1 MSRPDADAW
10 CSLAAKGGPR
20 SSMARMRFGIFM
32 APFHAPTGQNPTA
45 AYARDLATI
54 QLLDEL
60 GYDEAWIGEH
70 HSGGVELIPAP
81 EIFIAHAAAQTRY
94 IKLGAGV
101 ISLPY
106 HNPLWVADRMILLDH
121 LTRGRAM
128 MGVGPGALPTDAAMI
143 GIDPLDQ
150 RAALEQDFEVLMH
163 LLRSDEPISIETS
176 RYKLVEAR
184 SQYRPFTD
192 PCFDIGVAAIASPSG
207 PRLAG
212 RYGVGLLSVGATIS
226 EGFDALHLHWDV
238 MEERAAEFGTVADR
252 GKWRL
257 VGPMHLAESKEQAI
271 REVRY
276 GLDAF
281 CEYTQKTIAA
291 PHFRAAGTTFEER
304 VSWVN
309 DTGLGVIG
317 TPDEAITQI
326 ERLAEQSGGF
336 GCYLMM
342 AHEWAD
348 PEATRRS
355 YELFARY
362 VMPRFQNSATRM
374 QASERWSAS
383 VQAPLDQRQAEA
395 LKAWTDKH
403 AAERAAKQTLTMQR

>member
-1 MSRPDADAW
+1 MTR
-10 CSLAAKGGPR
+10 L
-20 SSMARMRFGIFM
+20 RFGIFM
-32 APFHAPTGQNPTA
+32 APFHAPVGQNPTA
-45 AYARDLATI
+45 AYARDVATI

-70 HSGGVELIPAP
+70 HSGGVELIPSP
-81 EIFIAHAAAQTRY
+81 EIFIAHVAAQTRY

-121 LTRGRAM
+121 LTRGRVM

-150 RAALEQDFEVLMH
+150 RAMLEQDFDVLMH
-163 LLRSDEPISIETS
+163 LLLKDEPISIETS
-176 RYKLVEAR
+176 RYKLVNAR
-184 SQYRPFTD
+184 SQYRPYSD
-192 PCFDIGVAAIASPSG
+192 PIFPIGVAAIASPSG

-212 RYGVGLLSVGATIS
+212 KYGVGLLSVGATIR

-238 MEERAAEFGTVADR
+238 MEERAGQFGAVADR
-252 GKWRL
+252 RQWRL
-257 VGPMHLAESKEQAI
+257 VGPIHLSDSKKQAI
-271 REVRY
+271 EDVRY

-281 CEYTQKTIAA
+281 CDYTQHTIAA
-291 PHFRAAGTTFEER
+291 PHFRAAGSTFDER
-304 VSWVN
+304 VGWVN

-317 TPDEAITQI
+317 TPDEAIAQI
-326 ERLAEQSGGF
+326 ERLQEQSGGF

-348 PEATRRS
+348 PAATRKS

-362 VMPRFQNSATRM
+362 VMPRFQNSATRLF
-374 QASERWSAS
+374 ASERWSQETQS
-383 VQAPLDQRQAEA
+383 GLDARQAQA
-395 LKAWTDKH
+395 LKEWTDKH
-403 AAERAAKQTLTMQR
+403 AGERAARQPLTAS

>member
-1 MSRPDADAW
+1 
-10 CSLAAKGGPR
+10 
-20 SSMARMRFGIFM
+20 MARMRFGIFM
-32 APFHAPTGQNPTA
+32 APFHAPSGQNPTA

-70 HSGGVELIPAP
+70 HSGGVELIPSP

-94 IKLGAGV
+94 IKLGTGV

-121 LTRGRAM
+121 LTRGRVM
-128 MGVGPGALPTDAAMI
+128 MGVGPGALPVDAAMI
-143 GIDPLDQ
+143 GMDPIEQ
-150 RAALEQDFEVLMH
+150 RAALEEDFGVLMH
-163 LLRSDEPISIETS
+163 LLQSDEPISIETK
-176 RYKLVEAR
+176 RYRLVDAR

-226 EGFDALHLHWDV
+226 ESFDVLHLHWDV
-238 MEERAAEFGTVADR
+238 MEEQAARYGTTADR
-252 GKWRL
+252 TKWRL
-257 VGPMHLAESKEQAI
+257 VGPMHLAETKEQAI
-271 REVRY
+271 RDVRH
-276 GLDAF
+276 GLDSF
-281 CEYTQKTIAA
+281 CDYTQHTIAA
-291 PHFRAAGTTFEER
+291 PHFRAAGETFDER

-317 TPDEAITQI
+317 TPDEAVAQI
-326 ERLAEQSGGF
+326 ERLAVQSGGF
-336 GCYLMM
+336 GCYLLM

-355 YELFARY
+355 YELFARH
-362 VMPRFQNSATRM
+362 VMPRLQGSASRLL
-374 QASERWSAS
+374 ASERWSAS
-383 VQAPLDQRQAEA
+383 VQSGLDARQAQA
-395 LKAWTDKH
+395 LKEWTEKH
-403 AAERAAKQTLTMQR
+403 AAEREATRAVGAR

>member
-1 MSRPDADAW
+1 
-10 CSLAAKGGPR
+10 
-20 SSMARMRFGIFM
+20 MARMRFGIFM
-32 APFHAPTGQNPTA
+32 APFHVPTGQNPTA

-70 HSGGVELIPAP
+70 HSAGVELIPAP
-81 EIFIAHAAAQTRY
+81 EIFIAYAAAQTRH
-94 IKLGAGV
+94 IKLRTGV

-121 LTRGRAM
+121 LTRGRSM
-128 MGVGPGALPTDAAMI
+128 MGVGPGALPTDAIMI

-150 RAALEQDFEVLMH
+150 RAALEEDFEVLMH
-163 LLRSDEPISIETS
+163 LLLNDEPISVETK
-176 RYKLVEAR
+176 RYRLVNAR
-184 SQYRPFTD
+184 SQYRPYSD
-192 PCFDIGVAAIASPSG
+192 PCFEIGVAAVATPAG

-212 RYGVGLLSVGATIS
+212 RYGVGLLSVGATIR

-252 GKWRL
+252 SKWRL

-271 REVRY
+271 RDVRH

-281 CEYTQKTIAA
+281 CDYTQHTIAA

-304 VSWVN
+304 VAWVN

-355 YELFARY
+355 YELFVRY
-362 VMPRFQNSATRM
+362 VMPRFQNSATRL

-383 VQAPLDQRQAEA
+383 VQPGLDARHAQA
-395 LKAWTDKH
+395 LKEWTDKH
-403 AAERAAKQTLTMQR
+403 AAERAAKGVLVPR

>member
-1 MSRPDADAW
+1 MTR
-10 CSLAAKGGPR
+10 L
-20 SSMARMRFGIFM
+20 RFGIFM
-32 APFHAPTGQNPTA
+32 APFHAPTGQNPTV
-45 AYARDLATI
+45 AYARDVATI

-70 HSGGVELIPAP
+70 HSGGVELIPSP
-81 EIFIAHAAAQTRY
+81 EIFIAHVAAQTKH

-106 HNPLWVADRMILLDH
+106 HNPLWVADRMMLLDH
-121 LTRGRAM
+121 LTRGRVM

-150 RAALEQDFEVLMH
+150 RGALEQDFDVLMH
-163 LLRSDEPISIETS
+163 LLLKDEPISIETP
-176 RYKLVEAR
+176 RYTLVEAR
-184 SQYRPFTD
+184 SQYRPYSD
-192 PCFDIGVAAIASPSG
+192 PCFPIGVAAIASPSG

-212 RYGVGLLSVGATIS
+212 KYGVGLLSVGATIRES
-226 EGFDALHLHWDV
+226 FDLLHLHWDV
-238 MEERAAEFGTVADR
+238 MEERAGEFGTLADR
-252 GKWRL
+252 GQWRL

-281 CEYTQKTIAA
+281 CDYTQHTIAA
-291 PHFRAAGTTFEER
+291 PHFRAAGETFDER
-304 VSWVN
+304 VGWVN

-317 TPDEAITQI
+317 TPDEAVAQI
-326 ERLAEQSGGF
+326 ERLQQQSGGF
-336 GCYLMM
+336 GCYLLM

-348 PEATRRS
+348 PQATRRS

-362 VMPRFQNSATRM
+362 VMPQFQNATSRIK
-374 QASERWSAS
+374 AAERWAQQT
-383 VQAPLDQRQAEA
+383 QAPLDARQAQA
-395 LKAWTDKH
+395 LKEWTDKH
-403 AAERAAKQTLTMQR
+403 AAERAAKQPLVAG

>member
-1 MSRPDADAW
+1 MT
-10 CSLAAKGGPR
+10 
-20 SSMARMRFGIFM
+20 RMRFGIFM
-32 APFHAPTGQNPTA
+32 APFHVPTGQNPTT

-60 GYDEAWIGEH
+60 TFDEAWIGEH
-70 HSGGVELIPAP
+70 HSGGVELIPSP
-81 EIFIAHAAAQTRY
+81 EIFIAHAAAHTRH
-94 IKLGAGV
+94 IKLGTGV

-121 LTRGRAM
+121 LTRGRVM
-128 MGVGPGALPTDAAMI
+128 MGVGPGALPTDAAML
-143 GIDPLDQ
+143 GIDPLEQ
-150 RAALEQDFEVLMH
+150 RAALEEDFAVLMH
-163 LLRSDEPISIETS
+163 LLRSDEPISIETK
-176 RYKLVEAR
+176 RYRLVNAR

-192 PCFDIGVAAIASPSG
+192 PCFDIGVAAIATPSG

-212 RYGVGLLSVGATIS
+212 RYGVGLLSVGATIR

-257 VGPMHLAESKEQAI
+257 VGPMHLAESRDQAI
-271 REVRY
+271 RDVRH

-281 CEYTQKTIAA
+281 CDYTQNTIAA
-291 PHFRAAGTTFEER
+291 PHFRAAGTTFDER

-326 ERLAEQSGGF
+326 QRLADQSGGF
-336 GCYLMM
+336 GCYLLM

-362 VMPRFQNSATRM
+362 VMPAFQNSATRL
-374 QASERWSAS
+374 QASERWSIA
-383 VQAPLDQRQAEA
+383 VQAGLDARQSQA
-395 LKAWTDKH
+395 LKEWTEKH
-403 AAERAAKQTLTMQR
+403 AAERAARGLSPAR

>member
-1 MSRPDADAW
+1 
-10 CSLAAKGGPR
+10 
-20 SSMARMRFGIFM
+20 MARMRFGIFM

-70 HSGGVELIPAP
+70 HSGGVELIPSP
-81 EIFIAHAAAQTRY
+81 EIFIAHAAAQTRH

-121 LTRGRAM
+121 LTRGRSM
-128 MGVGPGALPTDAAMI
+128 MGVGPGALPTDATMI
-143 GIDPLDQ
+143 GIDPVEQ
-150 RAALEQDFEVLMH
+150 RAALEEDFAVLMH
-163 LLRSDEPISIETS
+163 LLQSDEPISIETK
-176 RYKLVEAR
+176 RYRLVNAR
-184 SQYRPFTD
+184 SQYRPYTD
-192 PCFDIGVAAIASPSG
+192 PCFEIAVAAIASPSG

-226 EGFDALHLHWDV
+226 EGFDVLHLHWDV

-252 GKWRL
+252 SKWRL
-257 VGPMHLAESKEQAI
+257 VGPMHLAESREQAI
-271 REVRY
+271 RDVRH

-281 CEYTQKTIAA
+281 CDYTQHVLAA
-291 PHFRAAGTTFEER
+291 PHFRAAGATFEER
-304 VSWVN
+304 VAWVN
-309 DTGLGVIG
+309 ETGLGVIG
-317 TPDEAITQI
+317 TPDEAIGQI
-326 ERLAEQSGGF
+326 ERLVEQSGGF

-342 AHEWAD
+342 AHEWAN

-362 VMPRFQNSATRM
+362 VMPRFQNSATRL

-383 VQAPLDQRQAEA
+383 VQADLNARQALA
-395 LKAWTDKH
+395 LKEWTDKH
-403 AAERAAKQTLTMQR
+403 AAERAAKQPMVGR

>member
-1 MSRPDADAW
+1 
-10 CSLAAKGGPR
+10 
-20 SSMARMRFGIFM
+20 MRFGIFM

-45 AYARDLATI
+45 AYARDLATL

-70 HSGGVELIPAP
+70 HSGGVELIPSP
-81 EIFIAHAAAQTRY
+81 EIFVAHAAAQTRH
-94 IKLGAGV
+94 IKLGTGV

-121 LTRGRAM
+121 LTRGRSM
-128 MGVGPGALPTDAAMI
+128 MGVGPGALPTDATMI
-143 GIDPLDQ
+143 GIDPLEQ
-150 RAALEQDFEVLMH
+150 RAALEEDFAVLMH
-163 LLRSDEPISIETS
+163 LLLSDEPISIETR
-176 RYKLVEAR
+176 RYRLVDAR
-184 SQYRPFTD
+184 SQYRPYTD
-192 PCFDIGVAAIASPSG
+192 PCFEIAVAAIATPSG

-212 RYGVGLLSVGATIS
+212 RYGVGLLSVGATLRA
-226 EGFDALHLHWDV
+226 GFDALRLHWDV

-252 GKWRL
+252 SRWRL

-271 REVRY
+271 RDMRH

-281 CEYTQKTIAA
+281 CDYTQQTLAA
-291 PHFRAAGTTFEER
+291 PHFRAAGETFEER
-304 VSWVN
+304 VAWVN
-309 DTGLGVIG
+309 ETGLGVIG
-317 TPDEAITQI
+317 TPDEAVRQI
-326 ERLAEQSGGF
+326 ESLLEQSGGF

-342 AHEWAD
+342 AHEWAN

-362 VMPRFQNSATRM
+362 VTPRFQGSTTRL

-383 VQAPLDQRQAEA
+383 VQAGLNARQAQA
-395 LKAWTDKH
+395 LQEWTDKH
-403 AAERAAKQTLTMQR
+403 AAERAAKQAAGAPPS